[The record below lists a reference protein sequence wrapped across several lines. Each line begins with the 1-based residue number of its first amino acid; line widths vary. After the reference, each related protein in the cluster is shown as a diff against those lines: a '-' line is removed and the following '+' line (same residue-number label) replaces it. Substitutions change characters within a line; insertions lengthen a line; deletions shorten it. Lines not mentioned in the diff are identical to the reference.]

1 MSFDRPSRGDAEHVS
16 AVERLGAAH
25 DEQGQLRDAADDAR
39 GTPGEELA
47 NAQLSQADERVAAR
61 EAWLVWLERG
71 F

>member
-1 MSFDRPSRGDAEHVS
+1 MSFDRPSRGGAEH
-16 AVERLGAAH
+16 ANAAERLSVAQ
-25 DEQGQLRDAADDAR
+25 DEQGRLRDAADDAR

-47 NAQLSQADERVAAR
+47 DAQLSQAGEQVAAR